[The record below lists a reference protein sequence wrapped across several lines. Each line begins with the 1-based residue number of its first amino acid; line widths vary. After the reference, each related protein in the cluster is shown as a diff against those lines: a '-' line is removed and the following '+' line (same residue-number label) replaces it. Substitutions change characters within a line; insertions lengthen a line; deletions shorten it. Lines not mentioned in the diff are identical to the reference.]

1 MWVRA
6 RQFSGRIATIT
17 NDKIFDEPVYNY
29 TREFP
34 YIWEEL
40 HIPVPYRGDPGKAEA
55 MMLDAVRA
63 ASQEFS
69 GEAAGARARLER
81 NYGLDHESLEPRV
94 FWHLT
99 DNWIE
104 LAVRFVVPEHGVRE
118 IKDRVSRAILAAFR
132 RGGLEVASSTSEVTI
147 YERRHA

>member
-1 MWVRA
+1 M
-6 RQFSGRIATIT
+6 
-17 NDKIFDEPVYNY
+17 
-29 TREFP
+29 
-34 YIWEEL
+34 
-40 HIPVPYRGDPGKAEA
+40 
-55 MMLDAVRA
+55 
-63 ASQEFS
+63 
-69 GEAAGARARLER
+69 
-81 NYGLDHESLEPRV
+81 